1 MLLVNLPL
9 PHPRPRTNRQILFPE
24 DRNRA
29 LKRLTIRGVH
39 WGGGARKK
47 AKCQSQFTICR
58 NEIVPLIS
66 LSLSRARARA
76 KLRIKLIGNDE
87 RNKLPKYSPDQF
99 RFRAFS
105 LNLNAI
111 ANIRRY

>member
-39 WGGGARKK
+39 WGGGQEKK
-47 AKCQSQFTICR
+47 RNVNHNLQFAETR
-58 NEIVPLIS
+58 LSPSSLS
-66 LSLSRARARA
+66 LSLSRARKITHQADR
-76 KLRIKLIGNDE
+76 K
-87 RNKLPKYSPDQF
+87 
-99 RFRAFS
+99 
-105 LNLNAI
+105 
-111 ANIRRY
+111 

>member
-39 WGGGARKK
+39 WGGGGKK
-47 AKCQSQFTICR
+47 KSEMSITIYNLPKRDC
-58 NEIVPLIS
+58 PPHLS
-66 LSLSRARARA
+66 LSLSRARARKITHQA
-76 KLRIKLIGNDE
+76 DRK
-87 RNKLPKYSPDQF
+87 
-99 RFRAFS
+99 
-105 LNLNAI
+105 
-111 ANIRRY
+111 